1 MIEEFI
7 VFIITVFMLSILA
20 LLVEGKP
27 PTKRQKRNRRK
38 WKQFWGDLFRGDV
51 FMEIQFFFIGLF
63 VLTATIIVAFHLW
76 GVL

>member
-27 PTKRQKRNRRK
+27 PTKRQKRNRKK

-63 VLTATIIVAFHLW
+63 VLTATIIVAFHLG

>member
-1 MIEEFI
+1 MIDEFI
-7 VFIITVFMLSILA
+7 VFIITVFMLSIIA

-51 FMEIQFFFIGLF
+51 FMEMQFFFLGLF
-63 VLTATIIVAFHLW
+63 VLTATVIVAFHLG

>member
-1 MIEEFI
+1 MIDEFI
-7 VFIITVFMLSILA
+7 VFIITVFMLSIIA

-51 FMEIQFFFIGLF
+51 FMEMQFFFIGLF
-63 VLTATIIVAFHLW
+63 ILTATVIVAFHLG

>member
-63 VLTATIIVAFHLW
+63 VLTATIIVAFHLG

>member
-38 WKQFWGDLFRGDV
+38 WKEFWGDLFRGDV
-51 FMEIQFFFIGLF
+51 FMEIQFFFLGMFI
-63 VLTATIIVAFHLW
+63 LTATIIVAFKMG